1 VEEGEV
7 RRGKE
12 GGEVRRVSEINKN
25 KRGMRVDARE
35 LKGVWLQEER
45 MQEKKRG
52 KLQHSIR
59 VILVIQ
65 R

>member
-1 VEEGEV
+1 MEEGEV

-35 LKGVWLQEER
+35 LKGVWLQEEM
-45 MQEKKRG
+45 MQDREEG
-52 KLQHSIR
+52 
-59 VILVIQ
+59 
-65 R
+65 